1 MGPLTLCRLTGGS
14 IGLSVLHTV
23 DELLEADLGGV
34 FWISAP
40 RLHPDEYRV
49 LGERLGLHPMVI
61 SDLSHAARRASHED
75 YGSYS
80 HLALNLACEDTK
92 GRAVS

>member
-40 RLHPDEYRV
+40 GCILTNTV
-49 LGERLGLHPMVI
+49 SLGNV
-61 SDLSHAARRASHED
+61 S
-75 YGSYS
+75 
-80 HLALNLACEDTK
+80 ACI
-92 GRAVS
+92 RW